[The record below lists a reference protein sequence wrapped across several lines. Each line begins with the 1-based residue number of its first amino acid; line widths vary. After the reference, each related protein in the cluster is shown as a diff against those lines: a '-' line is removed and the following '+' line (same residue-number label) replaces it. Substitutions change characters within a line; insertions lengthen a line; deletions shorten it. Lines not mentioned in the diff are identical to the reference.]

1 MAMTKNIRATMN
13 AISKLY
19 ALITETQQCM
29 DAVQSAK
36 SVRESIAA
44 SKDLTNYSK
53 RVDRMCA
60 KFSIDREM
68 VEKMYLGSESREDI
82 FALYMMTDISLSFN
96 IYNVVA
102 SDENEESSETILD
115 DDSEM

>member
-1 MAMTKNIRATMN
+1 MTKNIRATMN

-19 ALITETQQCM
+19 ALINETQQRM

-60 KFSIDREM
+60 KFSIDREI
-68 VEKMYLGSESREDI
+68 VEKNYHTSEGREDI
-82 FALYMMTDISLSFN
+82 FVLCMMTNICHSFN
-96 IYNVVA
+96 IYNIVA
-102 SDENEESSETILD
+102 NCEALPD